1 MVSVDVVDIDDD
13 VVVVVVVVV
22 GDDNDVDVDV
32 DFLIENVAIGSKA
45 ILLLLSSIISFVL
58 TSFSISSTSLLI
70 FFSLSASVFT

>member
-22 GDDNDVDVDV
+22 GDDNDVDV